1 MKLEFDD
8 LSRQGLI
15 IEPRELTD
23 RPPSPFA
30 GTTSP
35 EAFFDQNRDA
45 PELVGAIP
53 NLREFA
59 SGGDINVG
67 AFEIKAQGTSI
78 VCLPDNLACLLPAA
92 QIAIDDFY
100 HHAGK
105 TVADQCRVSLQ
116 FFRFDYEVG
125 SHLVFD
131 RIHRHAVEGKMVIY
145 VMTAIDPA
153 EKADPIGLGTEFYS
167 PEVIGKRVNR
177 PKVATSQE
185 DFRQQFADPGVVI
198 APGGGMLIR
207 FSETTL
213 HSAPD
218 ITHTSA
224 VTRGF
229 FGPSGRKAL
238 RRSLINII
246 ASYKQPDGAVY
257 GRTREPND
265 HRENPVQHVTEHEA
279 DYRAK
284 AEQIMAE
291 ISGLVGS

>member
-8 LSRQGLI
+8 LSTQGLI
-15 IEPRELTD
+15 IEPRELKD
-23 RPPSPFA
+23 RPESPFA
-30 GTTSP
+30 TQTTP
-35 EAFFDQNRDA
+35 QAFLDLDRDA

-53 NLREFA
+53 NLREFT
-59 SGGDINVG
+59 SGEDVNVG
-67 AFEIKAQGTSI
+67 AFEIKGQGTSI

-105 TVADQCRVSLQ
+105 IVADQCRVSLQ

-153 EKADPIGLGTEFYS
+153 EKADPAGLGTEFYS
-167 PEVIGKRVNR
+167 PAVIGKRVNR
-177 PKVATSQE
+177 PRVATSPE
-185 DFRQQFADPGVVI
+185 DFRKQFADPGVVI

-224 VTRGF
+224 VTQGF
-229 FGPSGRKAL
+229 FGTSGRKAL

-246 ASYKQPDGAVY
+246 ASYKQDDGSVY

-265 HRENPVQHVTEHEA
+265 HRPNPVQNIAEREA
-279 DYRAK
+279 EYRAK
-284 AEQIMAE
+284 AQRVMAE
-291 ISGLVGS
+291 ISGLVNS